1 MKQIKEKLDANRK
14 AALKAYAQDFS
25 ALTKL
30 PHVVVY
36 DANLRCAVPNE
47 GDLPEEFDAVS
58 TMWRKGDDSQIHNIV
73 SASGDLLGFV
83 SPRVPEGVDGI
94 RFKRLLGGLARF
106 LEQASLTSILANAID
121 AIPDPI
127 VVLDE
132 ENKPVMRNHASRNSS
147 NEITSYQRVRP
158 MKDGFSVSIENSEIE
173 VSERENALA
182 RAHMVIAKAEKLAK
196 LGYFVFDTD
205 NLKMTHL
212 SPGIYSIATSLDP
225 SEDGLTYEQLIER
238 VHPDDRERVV
248 AETWASIHEGAELSI
263 EFRTLTADGDIQHL
277 WLTEAT
283 LPADSDGTIKRVGI
297 VQDITDREERE
308 ADLKENIAFRQAAT
322 ETALDCV
329 VTIDKDGVIKEF
341 NPAAEETFGFVASD
355 VIGKPLSETIIPEEL
370 RTAHLK
376 GFEHYLKTGEHNV
389 LRKRIE
395 VPAVKADGTR
405 ITVELA
411 ITPFE
416 VDERQFFT
424 AYLRDIT
431 EAKQQQEALLASEE
445 ELRTAKEQ
453 AEAAS
458 EAKSQFL
465 ATMSHEIRTPL
476 NGVIGGLGLLADT
489 TLDPQQYAHTELA
502 RNAAEG
508 LLTLVNDLL
517 DFEKIEAGHVEL
529 EIDDFDLWE
538 CVHRVADVIKPI
550 AQQKKLPVL
559 ITIDSD
565 VPRFVRSDASRLR
578 QVLLNLVSNA
588 VKFTETGSVQVR
600 VLADPEQSQLRFE
613 VEDTGIGIPAGM
625 EDRLFG
631 DFVQL
636 ESDYRRR
643 FGGTGLGLAISKRLC
658 TLMGGKI
665 GFTSREGTGSTFW
678 FLLPIEVGDSVT
690 PTNRPN
696 PKSEPDIL
704 KGRILLAE
712 DSQTNA
718 YVALALLRQKGARVD
733 HVSNGAEA
741 ISAMQARAY
750 DLVLMD
756 VSMPVVDGLEAT
768 RKIRQLPGA
777 ADVPIVAMTAHV
789 AEEDR
794 KRCFEAGMCD
804 YITKPI
810 DKSSLYGTVARWIG
824 RKSEAEAESA
834 QRVGVEVEASML
846 DTRQFVENWRDL
858 DQETRADIIN
868 IFRKECEAR
877 VEALQSGDL
886 ERSAATR
893 EAHSLKSA
901 SANVGAT
908 ALSKVAADLEQ
919 AYRLGE
925 DSQSIL
931 RRLKDVAVATLEEV
945 DRVQADEEFW
955 QQGESC

>member
-1 MKQIKEKLDANRK
+1 MKQLKEKLDANRK
-14 AALKAYAQDFS
+14 TALKTYAQEIS
-25 ALTKL
+25 ALTKH

-36 DANLRCAVPNE
+36 DANLRCAMCNE
-47 GDLPEEFDAVS
+47 GDPPEGVDAL
-58 TMWRKGDDSQIHNIV
+58 TAAWREGDHDQIQNIV
-73 SASGDLLGFV
+73 SPSGEILGFV
-83 SPRVPEGVDGI
+83 SPRAPLEVDGV
-94 RFKRLLGGLARF
+94 RFECLLKNLVLF
-106 LEQASLTSILANAID
+106 LEQASLTSILANALD
-121 AIPDPI
+121 AIPDPVI
-127 VVLDE
+127 VRNE
-132 ENKPVMRNHASRNSS
+132 ENIPVMRNHASRMSS
-147 NEITSYQRVRP
+147 NSKTNLQRVRP
-158 MKDGFSVSIENSEIE
+158 MKDGFSVSIESKEVE

-205 NLKMTHL
+205 NLKMTYL

-225 SEDGLTYEQLIER
+225 SEGGLTYEQLIER
-238 VHPDDRERVV
+238 VHPDDHDRVV
-248 AETWASIHEGAELSI
+248 VETWASIHEGVELSI
-263 EFRTLTADGDIQHL
+263 EFRAITADGGIQHL
-277 WLTEAT
+277 WLTEAA
-283 LPADSDGTIKRVGI
+283 LPADSDGKIQRVGI

-329 VTIDKDGVIKEF
+329 VTINKDGVIREF
-341 NPAAEETFGFVASD
+341 NPAAEKTFGFKARD

-370 RTAHLK
+370 RSAHLA

-389 LRKRIE
+389 LHKRIE

-416 VDERQFFT
+416 VDERLFFT

-431 EAKQQQEALLASEE
+431 EAKQQQEALLASEA

-453 AEAAS
+453 AEAAN
-458 EAKSQFL
+458 EAKSHFL

-489 TLDPQQYAHTELA
+489 DLGPQQYAHTELA

-517 DFEKIEAGHVEL
+517 DFEKIEAGHVAL

-588 VKFTETGSVQVR
+588 VKFTEAGSVQVR
-600 VLADPEQSQLRFE
+600 VLAHPEKSQLRFE

-665 GFTSREGTGSTFW
+665 GFTSRQGTGSTFW
-678 FLLPIEVGDSVT
+678 FVLPIEEGETVT
-690 PTNRPN
+690 PTNRPHN
-696 PKSEPDIL
+696 PRSEPDSL

-741 ISAMQARAY
+741 INAMQARAY
-750 DLVLMD
+750 DIVLMD

-768 RKIRQLPGA
+768 RKIKQLPGT
-777 ADVPIVAMTAHV
+777 ADIPIVAMTAHV

-810 DKSSLYGTVARWIG
+810 DKSSLFGTVARWINQPIATNG
-824 RKSEAEAESA
+824 HQLDA
-834 QRVGVEVEASML
+834 VDVETSTL
-846 DTRQFVENWRDL
+846 DVQQFVENWRDL
-858 DQETRADIIN
+858 DQETRADIIG
-868 IFRKECEAR
+868 IFRKECQDR
-877 VEALQSGDL
+877 VESLQSGTLDKD
-886 ERSAATR
+886 AATR

-919 AYRLGE
+919 AYRSGQ
-925 DSQSIL
+925 DSETIL
-931 RRLKDVAVATLEEV
+931 QRLLDVATTTLDEV
-945 DRVQADEEFW
+945 DRIQADEKIW
-955 QQGESC
+955 QLGESG